1 MFTGDMSPRRGIMRF
16 AIVLLLGAIFP
27 LTTVANREARALA
40 DRPASAGWGLQAP
53 FELDPIGPA
62 EGASFS
68 ADGRFLVFSSVPS
81 DASQYHVMWLDRRTG
96 ETTLVSVSPT
106 GAPGNGWHGEP
117 AISADGRYVA
127 FASSSSNLVPGDTPG
142 STDIFVRDLT
152 SSVTVRISAAPNGL
166 QANNNSFSPDISDD
180 GRLVSFVS
188 HASNL
193 VAGDS
198 NDAADVF
205 VHDRRTGLTR
215 RVSVSSSGR
224 QANEASHLDA
234 RMSGDGSVVAFTSWA
249 SNLVPRDSNEQA
261 DVFVHDLRAGTTER
275 VSVSSLGRQGNGAS
289 FLGANISRD
298 GRYIPFSS
306 AASNLVPRDTNGA
319 VDAYLHD
326 RVAGQTI
333 RVSVSS
339 TGRQGNGDSQ
349 GAAVSDD
356 GRYVTFPSLAFNLT
370 AGDASTG
377 DTLTDGDVF
386 ARDLV
391 RGRTVRVSL
400 TAEGEPPEFGSGGT
414 LISPDGR
421 HVGFWTTAR
430 FIVAGIDPQAH
441 AILYLADLST

>member
-1 MFTGDMSPRRGIMRF
+1 MFTRPRGIIRI
-16 AIVLLLGAIFP
+16 AIALLIGAVFL
-27 LTTVANREARALA
+27 LTTVANQEARALA
-40 DRPASAGWGLQAP
+40 HRPASAGWSLQPP
-53 FELDPIGPA
+53 FELDAIGPA
-62 EGASFS
+62 EDASFS
-68 ADGRFLVFSSVPS
+68 ADGRFLVFTSVSSG
-81 DASQYHVMWLDRRTG
+81 ASHVVRLDRSTG

-106 GAPGNGWHGEP
+106 GAPGNGWNGEP

-127 FASSSSNLVPGDTPG
+127 FASMSSNLVPGDTIG
-142 STDIFVRDLT
+142 SRDIFVRDL
-152 SSVTVRISAAPNGL
+152 SSGVTVRISAAPNGV

-180 GRLVSFVS
+180 GHLVSFVS

-198 NDAADVF
+198 NGAADVF
-205 VHDRRTGLTR
+205 VHNRLTGLTR

-234 RMSGDGSVVAFTSWA
+234 RISGNGRIVAFTSWA
-249 SNLVPRDSNEQA
+249 SNLVPRDSNGQA

-275 VSVSSLGRQGNGAS
+275 VSVSGLGRQGNGAS

-306 AASNLVPRDTNGA
+306 AASNLVVRDTNGA

-326 RVAGQTI
+326 RATGRTI

-339 TGRQGNGDSQ
+339 SGRQGNGDSQ

-356 GRYVTFPSLAFNLT
+356 GRYVTFPSLASNLS
-370 AGDASTG
+370 AGDISTG
-377 DTLTDGDVF
+377 DTIRDSDVF
-386 ARDLV
+386 VRDLV
-391 RGRTVRVSL
+391 RARTARVSL

-421 HVGFWTTAR
+421 HVGFWTAAN
-430 FIVAGIDPQAH
+430 IVAGIDPQAYPV
-441 AILYLADLST
+441 LYLVDLST